1 MIFAAHFEEYMAE
14 KSKKVPSSRVSR
26 LAHLGGLAGK
36 VASNVMISGAKQVLS
51 GKQVSRKDLLLQPKN
66 IHAVADKLAHMR
78 GAAMKLGQ
86 LLSMDAGD
94 LLPKELATLLE
105 RLRADAQPMPHKQ
118 LIALLKSNWGPN
130 WLDKLSHIE
139 LRSFARAS
147 IGQVHEATTE
157 SGQKIALKI
166 QYPGVAN
173 SIDSDVD
180 NVAMLIK
187 LSGLM
192 PKQVALEPL
201 MMEAKKQLLVETNY
215 QVEGQRLVEFEEG
228 LKPYSQFKVPQ
239 YLPEY
244 STDSILAMEYVTGQP
259 LDDFKDANV
268 ELRDKIASDL
278 ILLFFI
284 EMFELQAI
292 QSDPNLANYSYNA
305 QQQQLVL
312 LDFGASRS
320 INKALAEGY
329 WMLLK
334 AGLNHDRAL
343 MTKAVQQI
351 GYFGDQIDDAYKEIV
366 LELFFMATEP
376 LRAQQPFNFATSD
389 IAMRIRDKGMSL
401 SAREGEWHTPPVDAL
416 FIHRKLA
423 GIYLIAARLGA
434 KVNVADLFNRFE
446 KPTVL

>member
-1 MIFAAHFEEYMAE
+1 MAE

-36 VASNVMISGAKQVLS
+36 VASNVMISGAKQVLT
-51 GKQVSRKDLLLQPKN
+51 GRQVSRKDLLLQPKN
-66 IHAVADKLAHMR
+66 IHAIADKLAHLR

-105 RLRADAQPMPHKQ
+105 KLRADAQPMPHKQ
-118 LIALLKSNWGPN
+118 LIALLKSNWGVD
-130 WLDKLSHIE
+130 WLDKFSHIE

-157 SGQKIALKI
+157 SGKKLALKI
-166 QYPGVAN
+166 QYPGVAS

-192 PKQVALEPL
+192 PKQVAIEPL

-215 QVEGQRLVEFEEG
+215 QIEGQRLVEFADG
-228 LKPYSQFKVPQ
+228 LAPYPQFKVPR
-239 YLPEY
+239 YYPEY
-244 STDSILAMEYVTGQP
+244 STGCILAMEYVDGQP
-259 LDDFKDANV
+259 LDDFTDASV
-268 ELRDKIASDL
+268 ELRDKLASDL

-284 EMFELQAI
+284 EMFELQTV
-292 QSDPNLANYSYNA
+292 QSDPNLANYAYNM
-305 QQQQLVL
+305 QQKQLVL

-320 INKALAEGY
+320 IDDNLVEGY
-329 WMLLK
+329 WKLLK
-334 AGLNHDRAL
+334 AGLENDRAL
-343 MTKAVQQI
+343 MAEAVQQI
-351 GYFGDQIDDAYKEIV
+351 GYFGEQIDDAYKEMV
-366 LELFFMATEP
+366 LALFFMATEP
-376 LRAQQPFNFATSD
+376 LRAKQPYDFATSD
-389 IAMRIRDKGMSL
+389 VAMRIRDKGMSL
-401 SAREGEWHTPPVDAL
+401 STREGEWHTPPVDAL

-423 GIYLIAARLGA
+423 GLYLIAARLEA
-434 KVNVADLFNRFE
+434 KVNVAALFSQFE
-446 KPTVL
+446 LPSSS